1 MTLQHQLDTSL
12 PVKCSPHPD
21 EWTESLLARM
31 ARQHGLRK
39 PWRYDLEALRPSLP
53 PSMQCVDAG
62 AVAYNNEVVPRWAQV
77 CRGGQIRYCPDCLAQ
92 SRFVRTR
99 WRLQPLSVCTIHGL
113 VLKSGAV
120 EPAFSSNYKHPARR
134 AVHEITEQ
142 EMQIGATC
150 PTAQGLA
157 YGKAVWAK
165 FEATAASSSLPSD
178 IAEALAWALLAD
190 RLVEAASKAVRGAEY
205 PCESVPLHEH
215 RAWWLNKHGLQIG
228 PSQLQITGFL
238 NSLPGPAHRRAV
250 MAMLNRMIA
259 DEVRTRSVMSRMP
272 LADLKAELLAVPGD
286 GRSCG
291 ALPRALHPEDHL
303 SFEATEAALG
313 CAPTLLKHMISLGML
328 GNVKTIKFGRKTYV
342 FVPGDEVRK
351 ARQFLENSW
360 TYEEMLLSLGINR
373 QAYWLLMDCG
383 LIKPVAIHAWRRYP
397 KDEISELVA
406 KFYAVVRPF
415 PAASSNLL
423 PLMGDWLHLPGR
435 VRSVVR
441 QVLAEIL
448 SGSLRVYRDGDGSRL
463 DAYWVD
469 AAAPAR
475 MRWLSE
481 ATKAC
486 TARER
491 SSATQLEMWAP
502 A

>member
-1 MTLQHQLDTSL
+1 MTLSHQLDTSL
-12 PVKCSPHPD
+12 PIKCFPHPD

-39 PWRYDLEALRPSLP
+39 PWRYDLEVLRPSLP
-53 PSMQCVDAG
+53 PSMQSVDAG
-62 AVAYNNEVVPRWAQV
+62 AVAYNNEVVPRWAQM
-77 CRGGQIRYCPDCLAQ
+77 CRGGLIRYCSDCLAQ

-120 EPAFSSNYKHPARR
+120 EPAFSTNYKHPARR
-134 AVHEITEQ
+134 AVHEITDQ
-142 EMQIGATC
+142 EMHIGATC
-150 PTAQGLA
+150 PTAHGLA
-157 YGKAVWAK
+157 YSREIWAT
-165 FEATAASSSLPSD
+165 FEAAAADSSVPSD

-190 RLVEAASKAVRGAEY
+190 RLVEAATKAVRGAEY

-228 PSQLQITGFL
+228 PSQPQISGFL
-238 NSLPGPAHRRAV
+238 KSLPGSAHRRAV
-250 MAMLNRMIA
+250 MATLNRMIA
-259 DEVRTRSVMSRMP
+259 DEERTRTVMSRMP
-272 LADLKAELLAVPGD
+272 LGDLKAELLAVPGD
-286 GRSCG
+286 GRGCG

-313 CAPTLLKHMISLGML
+313 CAPTLLRHMISLGML
-328 GNVKTIKFGRKTYV
+328 GDAKKIKFGRKTYV
-342 FVPGDEVRK
+342 FVPNDEVRK
-351 ARQFLENSW
+351 ARQFLDNSC
-360 TYEEMLLSLGINR
+360 TYEEMLLFLGIDR
-373 QAYWLLMDCG
+373 RAYWLLMDCQH
-383 LIKPVAIHAWRRYP
+383 IKPVAIYAWRRYP
-397 KDEISELVA
+397 RDEISELVA
-406 KFYAVVRPF
+406 QFHDVALPF
-415 PAASSNLL
+415 PESSSNLL

-469 AAAPAR
+469 AASPAR
-475 MRWLSE
+475 MRSLSE
-481 ATKAC
+481 ATKAY